1 MLAKGGFAVKC
12 RQFSQESG
20 TRTGSELKAKNE
32 KVTIPS
38 GSFHTHMGMLKGTG
52 DKRKG
57 VYTGPNLEK
66 ADMRQALPLVL
77 TRRIV

>member
-1 MLAKGGFAVKC
+1 M
-12 RQFSQESG
+12 
-20 TRTGSELKAKNE
+20 KAKNE

-38 GSFHTHMGMLKGTG
+38 GCFHTHMSMLKGTG